1 MTLMWYHFESSWAL
15 DMDRNCF
22 ISGVDLVFFD
32 KACPMPRNRLAEVP
46 RNCTSWPN
54 TIFCSCFSSYGH
66 RVPLVKAV
74 EQGLEHG
81 SQSTLLRHR
90 VSSRTAAVSLTEKIL
105 NRQAAGTA
113 HWLALHAERPGSIP
127 TSIKQVWWCMTVIPA
142 EGGGRRI
149 TSVTSSSAT
158 QQLWGQP
165 GLHEAALKKKKN
177 SRKYIIQPSNTVP
190 CKKINKWQHEI
201 LHSYPT
207 STLPAFDS
215 TWCQEER
222 RQTTPTAILRQ
233 TLGYTSVVNRVK
245 LPILTSRYFF
255 LLIDHEQISWRK
267 FNVKKKKMCSQSK
280 YPAINYKPKCLW
292 P

>member
-1 MTLMWYHFESSWAL
+1 MALRAEHSSQ
-15 DMDRNCF
+15 
-22 ISGVDLVFFD
+22 
-32 KACPMPRNRLAEVP
+32 
-46 RNCTSWPN
+46 T
-54 TIFCSCFSSYGH
+54 
-66 RVPLVKAV
+66 
-74 EQGLEHG
+74 QGL
-81 SQSTLLRHR
+81 
-90 VSSRTAAVSLTEKIL
+90 LTEKIL
-105 NRQAAGTA
+105 NRQASGTA
-113 HWLALHAERPGSIP
+113 HWLALRAERPGSIP
-127 TSIKQVWWCMTVIPA
+127 TSIKQVCMTVIPA

-149 TSVTSSSAT
+149 TSFTSSSAT

-165 GLHEAALKKKKN
+165 GLHETAFKKKN
-177 SRKYIIQPSNTVP
+177 SRKYIIQPSNIVP

-222 RQTTPTAILRQ
+222 QQTTLTAILRQ

-255 LLIDHEQISWRK
+255 LLIDHEQISRRK
-267 FNVKKKKMCSQSK
+267 FNIKKKKMCSQSK
-280 YPAINYKPKCLW
+280 YPAINYKPKWLW